1 MSLAKRESDAP
12 SGIHQAP
19 SSSREGLRP
28 LWMLLGGLVL
38 LVLLTFVSLTQ
49 GLADISVRTV
59 IEAILSP
66 QDIADHQMIHGVRL
80 PRTVMGLLSGAA
92 LAVAGAMMQ
101 TVTRNPLASETTLGV
116 NAGAYLF
123 VVFGMVFWPA
133 ILHQYPLPF
142 AMAGGILAAA
152 AVYYMAGGRKGTPV
166 RVALSGMIV
175 TLVFSSLTSA
185 IILFNE
191 ETTQG
196 IFIWG
201 SGSLKQNDWTGVQFS
216 WPLILLGVAASCLM
230 ARQLDVLSFNEETAQ
245 SLGQK
250 VGKTRLIAMLIAI
263 LITCVSVSVVGPI
276 GFIGLVAPHLVR
288 LSGLTR
294 HIWLLPIS
302 AIWGAAL
309 LVVSD
314 TISRTFI
321 NAYGELPAGAIT
333 AAIGGPWLI
342 WLAMRVSRKL
352 SGGTGSGAQTSMSVG
367 GWQRKVPYPI
377 VVVILCVLL
386 VLVWMSGLA
395 IGNLYLPWAEII
407 AVFMGQGNEMYS
419 QLLFEL
425 RMPRLLTAM
434 LAGVALAISGS
445 LMQSAVRNPL
455 ADPQIVGVTSGAG
468 VGAILLLLVFPQFS
482 AWMPLGAMLGGIVS
496 ATIVYAV
503 SWRRGL
509 NPIILTLV
517 GIAVA
522 AAGAAFINI
531 LIVKAQLLA
540 APALAWMA
548 GSTYGRG
555 WTEISRLL
563 PAILVLTPLAWWLG
577 RRVDLLAFN
586 DESSIGLGLQ
596 VRRTRLAVAVIAVLL
611 ASAAVASV
619 GAVGFIGLL
628 APHAA
633 RLLVGAHH
641 RRAVVV
647 SALLGAV
654 LLAASDLLGRVVMI
668 PKDIPSGI
676 VVALLG
682 APYLFLLM
690 FRAAKVRQS

>member
-1 MSLAKRESDAP
+1 MSLAKRETIARSDIHPAP
-12 SGIHQAP
+12 SVPRG
-19 SSSREGLRP
+19 GWKP
-28 LWMLLGGLVL
+28 LWMLVGGLV
-38 LVLLTFVSLTQ
+38 VLFILTFVSLTQ
-49 GLADISVRTV
+49 GMADISLRSVV
-59 IEAILSP
+59 QAIISP
-66 QDIADHQMIHGVRL
+66 QDIADHQLIRGVRL
-80 PRTVMGLLSGAA
+80 PRTVMGLLAGAA
-92 LAVAGAMMQ
+92 LAVSGALMQ

-142 AMAGGILAAA
+142 AMAGGILAAV
-152 AVYYMAGGRKGTPV
+152 AVYFMAGGRKGSPV

-196 IFIWG
+196 IFLWG
-201 SGSLKQNDWTGVQFS
+201 SGSLKQNDWSGVAFS
-216 WPLILLGVAASCLM
+216 WPLIIGGIVVGCLM
-230 ARQLDVLSFNEETAQ
+230 ARQLDVLSFNEETAR

-250 VGKTRLIAMLIAI
+250 VGKTRLLAMLIAI
-263 LITCVSVSVVGPI
+263 LVTCVSVSVVGPI

-288 LSGLTR
+288 LSRMTR
-294 HIWLLPIS
+294 HSLLLPVS

-309 LVVSD
+309 LVASD

-342 WLAMRVSRKL
+342 WLAMRVSRKM
-352 SGGTGSGAQTSMSVG
+352 SASTGAGASMSVG
-367 GWQRKVPYPI
+367 GWRSRVPYPVWI
-377 VVVILCVLL
+377 VVFSGLL
-386 VLVWMSGLA
+386 VIVWMISLASGNMYIPLSEVWA
-395 IGNLYLPWAEII
+395 IFI
-407 AVFMGQGNEMYS
+407 GQGNDLYR

-425 RMPRLLTAM
+425 RMPRVLTAG
-434 LAGVALAISGS
+434 LAGVALAVSGS
-445 LMQSAVRNPL
+445 MMQSAVRNPL

-468 VGAILLLLVFPQFS
+468 VGAILLLLVFPHLS
-482 AWMPLGAMLGGIVS
+482 EWMPLGALLGGIAS
-496 ATIVYAV
+496 AVIVYAV

-531 LIVKAQLLA
+531 LIVQAQLLA

-555 WTEISRLL
+555 YVEVSRLL
-563 PAILVLTPLAWWLG
+563 PALLVLLPVAWWLG
-577 RRVDLLAFN
+577 RRVDLLSFN
-586 DESSIGLGLQ
+586 DESSMGLGLR
-596 VRRTRLAVAVIAVLL
+596 VRRTRLYVAMIAVLL
-611 ASAAVASV
+611 ASLAVASV

-633 RLLVGAHH
+633 RILVGSHH
-641 RRAVVV
+641 RKAVVI
-647 SALLGAV
+647 SALLGAL
-654 LLAASDLLGRVVMI
+654 LLAAADLIGRTILI

-690 FRAAKVRQS
+690 FRSTRSGS

>member
-1 MSLAKRESDAP
+1 
-12 SGIHQAP
+12 
-19 SSSREGLRP
+19 
-28 LWMLLGGLVL
+28 MLLGGLVL

-59 IEAILSP
+59 IEAITAP
-66 QDIADHQMIHGVRL
+66 QDIADHQMIQGVRL

-116 NAGAYLF
+116 NAGAYMF
-123 VVFGMVFWPA
+123 VVCGLVFWPA

-152 AVYYMAGGRKGTPV
+152 AVYYKAGGRKGTPI

-201 SGSLKQNDWTGVQFS
+201 SGSLKQNDWSGVQFS
-216 WPLILLGVAASCLM
+216 WPLIMLGIMLSCLM

-250 VGKTRLIAMLIAI
+250 VGKTRLFAMLIAI

-309 LVVSD
+309 LVASD

-321 NAYGELPAGAIT
+321 NAYGELPAGAVT

-352 SGGTGSGAQTSMSVG
+352 SGSTGGSGAQTSMSVG
-367 GWQRKVPYPI
+367 GWQRSVPYPLI
-377 VVVILCVLL
+377 VILLCVLL
-386 VLVWMSGLA
+386 AIVWMSGLA
-395 IGNLYLPWAEII
+395 IGNLYLPWSEII

-468 VGAILLLLVFPQFS
+468 VGAILLLLVFPPFS
-482 AWMPLGAMLGGIVS
+482 SWMPLGAMLGGI
-496 ATIVYAV
+496 AAAAIVYAV

-509 NPIILTLV
+509 NPVILTLV

-563 PAILVLTPLAWWLG
+563 PAIVILTPLAWWLG

-586 DESSIGLGLQ
+586 DESSVGLGLK
-596 VRRTRLAVAVIAVLL
+596 VRQTRLAVATIAVLL

-641 RRAVVV
+641 RKAVVV

-682 APYLFLLM
+682 APYLFILM
-690 FRAAKVRQS
+690 FRAAKIR

>member
-1 MSLAKRESDAP
+1 MSLAKHVSSASTD
-12 SGIHQAP
+12 IHPAP
-19 SSSREGLRP
+19 SSQRKGWRP
-28 LWMLLGGLVL
+28 FWMLLGGIAVL
-38 LVLLTFVSLTQ
+38 LVLTFVSLTQ
-49 GLADISVRTV
+49 GLADVSLRSVV
-59 IEAILSP
+59 QAIISP
-66 QDIADHQMIHGVRL
+66 QDIADHQMIRGVRL

-92 LAVAGAMMQ
+92 LAVAGAVMQ

-123 VVFGMVFWPA
+123 VVFGMVFWPS
-133 ILHQYPLPF
+133 ILHQFPLPF
-142 AMAGGILAAA
+142 AMAGGILAAV
-152 AVYYMAGGRKGTPV
+152 AVYFMAGGRKGTPV
-166 RVALSGMIV
+166 RVALSGMII

-196 IFIWG
+196 IFLWG

-216 WPLILLGVAASCLM
+216 WSLILGGIAVGCLM
-230 ARQLDVLSFNEETAQ
+230 ARQLDVLSFHEETSR

-250 VGKTRLIAMLIAI
+250 VGKTRLLAMLLAI

-288 LSGLTR
+288 LSGLNR

-309 LVVSD
+309 LVASD
-314 TISRTFI
+314 TIARTFV

-342 WLAMRVSRKL
+342 WLALRVSRNL
-352 SGGTGSGAQTSMSVG
+352 SAGSASGTSMSVG
-367 GWQRKVPYPI
+367 VWRRRISYP
-377 VVVILCVLL
+377 LL
-386 VLVWMSGLA
+386 VLLLCVMLAVVWMISLSS
-395 IGNLYLPWAEII
+395 GNLYISWTEIVAI
-407 AVFMGQGNEMYS
+407 FMGQGNDLYR
-419 QLLFEL
+419 QLLFDL

-482 AWMPLGAMLGGIVS
+482 GWMPLGAMLGGIIS
-496 ATIVYAV
+496 AVIVYAV

-509 NPIILTLV
+509 NPVILTLV

-522 AAGAAFINI
+522 AVGSAFINI

-555 WTEISRLL
+555 WTEVSRLL
-563 PAILVLTPLAWWLG
+563 PTILLLTPIAWWLG
-577 RRVDLLAFN
+577 RRVDLLSFN
-586 DESSIGLGLQ
+586 DESSMGLGLH
-596 VRRTRLAVAVIAVLL
+596 VRLTRLIVAVIAVLL
-611 ASAAVASV
+611 ASSAVASV

-633 RLLVGAHH
+633 RMLVGSYH
-641 RRAVVV
+641 RRMVVI

-654 LLAASDLLGRVVMI
+654 LLASADLIGRVILI

-690 FRAAKVRQS
+690 IRSARSVK

>member
-1 MSLAKRESDAP
+1 MSLAKRETIARADIHPAP
-12 SGIHQAP
+12 SV
-19 SSSREGLRP
+19 SRGGWRP
-28 LWMLLGGLVL
+28 LWMLLGGL
-38 LVLLTFVSLTQ
+38 LVLSILTFVSLTQ
-49 GLADISVRTV
+49 GMADISLRSVV
-59 IEAILSP
+59 QAIIAP
-66 QDIADHQMIHGVRL
+66 QDIADHQLIRGVRL
-80 PRTVMGLLSGAA
+80 PRTVMGLLAGAA
-92 LAVAGAMMQ
+92 LAVSGALMQ

-133 ILHQYPLPF
+133 ILHQFPLPF
-142 AMAGGILAAA
+142 AMAGGILAAV
-152 AVYYMAGGRKGTPV
+152 AVYFMAGGRKGSPV

-196 IFIWG
+196 IFLWG
-201 SGSLKQNDWTGVQFS
+201 SGSLKQNDWSGVAFS
-216 WPLILLGVAASCLM
+216 WPLIIGGIVVGCLM
-230 ARQLDVLSFNEETAQ
+230 ARQLDVLSFNEETAR

-250 VGKTRLIAMLIAI
+250 VGKTRLLAMLIAI

-288 LSGLTR
+288 LSGMTR
-294 HIWLLPIS
+294 HSWLLPVS

-309 LVVSD
+309 LVASD
-314 TISRTFI
+314 TIARSFV

-342 WLAMRVSRKL
+342 WLAMRVSRKI
-352 SGGTGSGAQTSMSVG
+352 SASTGASISMSVG
-367 GWQRKVPYPI
+367 GWRSRVAYPVWI
-377 VVVILCVLL
+377 VLFSGLL
-386 VLVWMSGLA
+386 VIVWLISLASGNMYIPMSEVWA
-395 IGNLYLPWAEII
+395 I
-407 AVFMGQGNEMYS
+407 FMGQGNDLYR
-419 QLLFEL
+419 QLMFEL
-425 RMPRLLTAM
+425 RMPRVLTAV
-434 LAGVALAISGS
+434 LAGVALAVSGS
-445 LMQSAVRNPL
+445 MMQSAVRNPL

-468 VGAILLLLVFPQFS
+468 VGAILLLLVFPHLS
-482 AWMPLGAMLGGIVS
+482 DWMPLGALLGGVAS
-496 ATIVYAV
+496 AAIVYAV

-531 LIVKAQLLA
+531 LIVQSQLLA

-555 WTEISRLL
+555 YLEASRLL
-563 PAILVLTPLAWWLG
+563 PALLVLLPLAWWLG
-577 RRVDLLAFN
+577 RRVDLLSFH
-586 DESSIGLGLQ
+586 DESSMGLGLR
-596 VRRTRLAVAVIAVLL
+596 VRRTRLYVAMIAVLL
-611 ASAAVASV
+611 ASLAVASV

-633 RLLVGAHH
+633 RILVGSHH
-641 RRAVVV
+641 RKAVII
-647 SALLGAV
+647 SALLGGL
-654 LLAASDLLGRVVMI
+654 LLAAADLIGRTILI

-690 FRAAKVRQS
+690 FRSTRSGS

>member
-1 MSLAKRESDAP
+1 
-12 SGIHQAP
+12 
-19 SSSREGLRP
+19 
-28 LWMLLGGLVL
+28 MLLGGLVL

-59 IEAILSP
+59 IEAITAP
-66 QDIADHQMIHGVRL
+66 KDIADHQMIQGVRL

-116 NAGAYLF
+116 NAGAYMF
-123 VVFGMVFWPA
+123 VVCGLVFWPA

-152 AVYYMAGGRKGTPV
+152 AVYYMAGGRKGTPI

-201 SGSLKQNDWTGVQFS
+201 SGSLKQNDWSGVQFS
-216 WPLILLGVAASCLM
+216 WPLIMLGIMLSCLM

-250 VGKTRLIAMLIAI
+250 VGKTRLFAMLIAI

-309 LVVSD
+309 LVASD

-321 NAYGELPAGAIT
+321 NAYGELPAGAVT

-352 SGGTGSGAQTSMSVG
+352 SGSTGSGAQTSMSVG
-367 GWQRKVPYPI
+367 GWQRSVPYPLI
-377 VVVILCVLL
+377 VILLCVLL
-386 VLVWMSGLA
+386 AIVWMSGLA
-395 IGNLYLPWAEII
+395 IGNLYLPWSEII

-482 AWMPLGAMLGGIVS
+482 SWMPLGAMLGGI
-496 ATIVYAV
+496 AAAAIVYAV

-509 NPIILTLV
+509 NPVILTLV

-563 PAILVLTPLAWWLG
+563 PAIVILTPLAWWLG
-577 RRVDLLAFN
+577 RCVDLLAFN
-586 DESSIGLGLQ
+586 DESSVGLGLK
-596 VRRTRLAVAVIAVLL
+596 VRQTRLAVATIAVLL

-641 RRAVVV
+641 RKAVVV

-682 APYLFLLM
+682 APYLFILM
-690 FRAAKVRQS
+690 FRAAKIR

>member
-1 MSLAKRESDAP
+1 
-12 SGIHQAP
+12 
-19 SSSREGLRP
+19 
-28 LWMLLGGLVL
+28 MLVGGLVVL
-38 LVLLTFVSLTQ
+38 LLLTFVSLTQ
-49 GLADISVRTV
+49 GLADISLRSVV
-59 IEAILSP
+59 QAIISP
-66 QDIADHQMIHGVRL
+66 QDIADHQLIRGVRL
-80 PRTVMGLLSGAA
+80 PRTVMGLLAGAA
-92 LAVAGAMMQ
+92 LAVSGALMQ

-123 VVFGMVFWPA
+123 VVFGMVLWPA

-142 AMAGGILAAA
+142 AMAGGIVA
-152 AVYYMAGGRKGTPV
+152 AVAVYFMAGGRKGTPV

-185 IILFNE
+185 VILFNE

-196 IFIWG
+196 IFLWG

-216 WPLILLGVAASCLM
+216 WPLIIGGIVVGMLM
-230 ARQLDVLSFNEETAQ
+230 ARQLDVLSFNEETAR

-250 VGKTRLIAMLIAI
+250 VGKTRLLAMLIAI
-263 LITCVSVSVVGPI
+263 MVTCVSVSVVGPI

-288 LSGLTR
+288 LSGMTR
-294 HIWLLPIS
+294 HSWLLPVS
-302 AIWGAAL
+302 AVWGAAL
-309 LVVSD
+309 LVASD
-314 TISRTFI
+314 TVARTFV

-342 WLAMRVSRKL
+342 WLALRVSRKV
-352 SGGTGSGAQTSMSVG
+352 SATPAAGTSMSVG
-367 GWQRKVPYPI
+367 GWRSRIPYPVWLVVFSGLL
-377 VVVILCVLL
+377 VVVWTVSLS
-386 VLVWMSGLA
+386 SGNMYIPLSEIWA
-395 IGNLYLPWAEII
+395 IF
-407 AVFMGQGNEMYS
+407 VGQGNDLYR
-419 QLLFEL
+419 QLLFDL
-425 RMPRLLTAM
+425 RMPRVLTAG
-434 LAGVALAISGS
+434 LAGIALAVSGS
-445 LMQSAVRNPL
+445 MMQSAVRNPL

-468 VGAILLLLVFPQFS
+468 VGAILLLLVFPQLS
-482 AWMPLGAMLGGIVS
+482 DWMPLGALVGGIGS
-496 ATIVYAV
+496 AAIVYAV

-531 LIVKAQLLA
+531 LVVQAQLA
-540 APALAWMA
+540 AGPALAWMA

-555 WTEISRLL
+555 YVEVSRLL
-563 PAILVLTPLAWWLG
+563 PALIVLLPLAWWMG
-577 RRVDLLAFN
+577 RRVDLLSFN
-586 DESSIGLGLQ
+586 DESSTGLGLR
-596 VRRTRLAVAVIAVLL
+596 VRNTRLGVASIAVLL
-611 ASAAVASV
+611 ASLAVASV

-633 RLLVGAHH
+633 RMLVGSHH
-641 RRAVVV
+641 RRAVVI

-654 LLAASDLLGRVVMI
+654 LLAAADLIGRTILI

-690 FRAAKVRQS
+690 FRSARSYK

>member
-1 MSLAKRESDAP
+1 
-12 SGIHQAP
+12 
-19 SSSREGLRP
+19 
-28 LWMLLGGLVL
+28 MLLGGLVL

-59 IEAILSP
+59 IEAITAP
-66 QDIADHQMIHGVRL
+66 KDIADHQMIQGVRL

-116 NAGAYLF
+116 NAGAYMF
-123 VVFGMVFWPA
+123 VVCGLVFWPA

-152 AVYYMAGGRKGTPV
+152 AVYYMAGGRKGTPI

-201 SGSLKQNDWTGVQFS
+201 SGSLKQNDWSGVQFS
-216 WPLILLGVAASCLM
+216 WPLIMLGIMLSCLM

-250 VGKTRLIAMLIAI
+250 VGKTRLFAMLIAI

-309 LVVSD
+309 LVASD

-321 NAYGELPAGAIT
+321 NAYGELPAGAVT

-352 SGGTGSGAQTSMSVG
+352 SGSTGSGAQTSMSVG
-367 GWQRKVPYPI
+367 GWQRSVPYPLI
-377 VVVILCVLL
+377 VILLCVLL
-386 VLVWMSGLA
+386 AIVWMSGLA
-395 IGNLYLPWAEII
+395 IGNLYLPWSEII

-482 AWMPLGAMLGGIVS
+482 SWMPLGAMLGGIAAAV
-496 ATIVYAV
+496 IVYAV

-509 NPIILTLV
+509 NPVILTLV

-563 PAILVLTPLAWWLG
+563 PAIVILTPLAWWLG

-586 DESSIGLGLQ
+586 DESSVGLGLK
-596 VRRTRLAVAVIAVLL
+596 VRQTRLAVATIAVLL

-641 RRAVVV
+641 RKAVVV

-682 APYLFLLM
+682 APYLFILM
-690 FRAAKVRQS
+690 FRAAKIR

>member
-1 MSLAKRESDAP
+1 M
-12 SGIHQAP
+12 
-19 SSSREGLRP
+19 RP
-28 LWMLLGGLVL
+28 LWMLLGGIVL

-66 QDIADHQMIHGVRL
+66 QEIADHQMIHGVRL

-92 LAVAGAMMQ
+92 LAVAGAIMQ

-185 IILFNE
+185 IILFHE

-216 WPLILLGVAASCLM
+216 WPLILLGVFTSCLM

-250 VGKTRLIAMLIAI
+250 VGKTRLVAMLIAI
-263 LITCVSVSVVGPI
+263 LITSVSVSVVGPI

-288 LSGLTR
+288 LSRLTR

-309 LVVSD
+309 LVASD

-352 SGGTGSGAQTSMSVG
+352 SGGVGSGAQTTMSVG

-377 VVVILCVLL
+377 VVIILCVLL
-386 VLVWMSGLA
+386 VLVWMYGLA

-407 AVFMGQGNEMYS
+407 AVFLGQGNEMYS

-434 LAGVALAISGS
+434 LAGMALAISGS

-563 PAILVLTPLAWWLG
+563 PAVIVLAPLAWWLG

-654 LLAASDLLGRVVMI
+654 LLAASDLIGRVVMI

>member
-1 MSLAKRESDAP
+1 MSLVKRETIARAVIHPAP
-12 SGIHQAP
+12 SV
-19 SSSREGLRP
+19 SRGGWRP
-28 LWMLLGGLVL
+28 LWMLLGGLV
-38 LVLLTFVSLTQ
+38 VLSILTFVSLTQ
-49 GLADISVRTV
+49 GMADISLRSVV
-59 IEAILSP
+59 QAIIAP
-66 QDIADHQMIHGVRL
+66 QDIADHQLIRGVRL
-80 PRTVMGLLSGAA
+80 PRTVMGLLAGAA
-92 LAVAGAMMQ
+92 LAVSGALMQ

-133 ILHQYPLPF
+133 ILHQFPLPF
-142 AMAGGILAAA
+142 AMAGGILAAV
-152 AVYYMAGGRKGTPV
+152 AVYSMAGGRKGSPV

-196 IFIWG
+196 IFLWG
-201 SGSLKQNDWTGVQFS
+201 SGSLKQNDWSGVAFS
-216 WPLILLGVAASCLM
+216 WPLIIGGIVVGCLM
-230 ARQLDVLSFNEETAQ
+230 ARQLDVLSFNEETAR

-250 VGKTRLIAMLIAI
+250 VGKTRLLAMLIAI
-263 LITCVSVSVVGPI
+263 LITCVCVSVVGPI

-288 LSGLTR
+288 LSGMTR
-294 HIWLLPIS
+294 HSWLLPVS

-309 LVVSD
+309 LVASD
-314 TISRTFI
+314 TIARSFV

-342 WLAMRVSRKL
+342 WLAMRVSRKI
-352 SGGTGSGAQTSMSVG
+352 SASTGASTSMSVG
-367 GWQRKVPYPI
+367 GWRSRIPYPVWI
-377 VVVILCVLL
+377 VLFSGLL
-386 VLVWMSGLA
+386 VIVWLISLASGNMYISLSEVWA
-395 IGNLYLPWAEII
+395 I
-407 AVFMGQGNEMYS
+407 VMGQGNDLYR
-419 QLLFEL
+419 QLMFEL
-425 RMPRLLTAM
+425 RMPRVLTAV
-434 LAGVALAISGS
+434 LAGVALAVSGS
-445 LMQSAVRNPL
+445 MMQSAVRNPL

-468 VGAILLLLVFPQFS
+468 VGAILLLLVFPHLS
-482 AWMPLGAMLGGIVS
+482 DWMPLGALLGGVAS
-496 ATIVYAV
+496 AAIVYAV

-531 LIVKAQLLA
+531 LIVQSQLLA

-555 WTEISRLL
+555 YLEASRLL
-563 PAILVLTPLAWWLG
+563 PALLVLLPLAWWLG
-577 RRVDLLAFN
+577 RRVDLLSFH
-586 DESSIGLGLQ
+586 DESSMGLGLR
-596 VRRTRLAVAVIAVLL
+596 VRRTRLYVAMIAVLL
-611 ASAAVASV
+611 ASLAVASV

-633 RLLVGAHH
+633 RILVGSHH
-641 RRAVVV
+641 RKAVII
-647 SALLGAV
+647 SALLGGL
-654 LLAASDLLGRVVMI
+654 LLAAADLIGRTILI

-690 FRAAKVRQS
+690 FRSTRSGS

>member
-1 MSLAKRESDAP
+1 
-12 SGIHQAP
+12 
-19 SSSREGLRP
+19 
-28 LWMLLGGLVL
+28 MLLGGLV
-38 LVLLTFVSLTQ
+38 VLSILTFVSLTQ
-49 GLADISVRTV
+49 GMADISLRSVV
-59 IEAILSP
+59 QAIIAP
-66 QDIADHQMIHGVRL
+66 QDIADHQLIRGVRL
-80 PRTVMGLLSGAA
+80 PRTVMGLLAGAA
-92 LAVAGAMMQ
+92 LAVSGALMQ

-133 ILHQYPLPF
+133 ILHQFPLPF
-142 AMAGGILAAA
+142 AMTGGILAAV
-152 AVYYMAGGRKGTPV
+152 AVYSMAGGRKGSPV

-196 IFIWG
+196 IFLWG
-201 SGSLKQNDWTGVQFS
+201 SGSLKQNDWSGVAFS
-216 WPLILLGVAASCLM
+216 WPLIIGGIVVGCLM
-230 ARQLDVLSFNEETAQ
+230 ARQLDVLSFNEETAR

-250 VGKTRLIAMLIAI
+250 VGKTRLLAMLIAI
-263 LITCVSVSVVGPI
+263 LITCVCVSVVGPI

-288 LSGLTR
+288 LSGMTR
-294 HIWLLPIS
+294 HSWLLPVS

-309 LVVSD
+309 LVASD
-314 TISRTFI
+314 TIARSFV

-342 WLAMRVSRKL
+342 WLAMRVSRKI
-352 SGGTGSGAQTSMSVG
+352 SASTGASTSMSVG
-367 GWQRKVPYPI
+367 GWRSRIPYPVWI
-377 VVVILCVLL
+377 VLFSGLL
-386 VLVWMSGLA
+386 VIVWLISLASGNMYISLSEVWA
-395 IGNLYLPWAEII
+395 I
-407 AVFMGQGNEMYS
+407 VMGQGNDLYR
-419 QLLFEL
+419 QLMFEL
-425 RMPRLLTAM
+425 RMPRVLTAV
-434 LAGVALAISGS
+434 LAGVALAVSGS
-445 LMQSAVRNPL
+445 MMQSAVRNPL

-468 VGAILLLLVFPQFS
+468 VGAILLLLVFPHLS
-482 AWMPLGAMLGGIVS
+482 DWMPLGALLGGVAS
-496 ATIVYAV
+496 AAIVYAV

-531 LIVKAQLLA
+531 LIVQSQLLA

-555 WTEISRLL
+555 YLEASRLL
-563 PAILVLTPLAWWLG
+563 PALLVLLPLAWWLG
-577 RRVDLLAFN
+577 RRVDLLSFH
-586 DESSIGLGLQ
+586 DESSMGLGLR
-596 VRRTRLAVAVIAVLL
+596 VRRTRLYVAMIAVLL
-611 ASAAVASV
+611 ASLAVASV

-633 RLLVGAHH
+633 RILVGSHH
-641 RRAVVV
+641 RKAVII
-647 SALLGAV
+647 SALLGGL
-654 LLAASDLLGRVVMI
+654 LLAAADLIGRTILI

-690 FRAAKVRQS
+690 FRSTRSGS

>member
-1 MSLAKRESDAP
+1 M
-12 SGIHQAP
+12 
-19 SSSREGLRP
+19 RP
-28 LWMLLGGLVL
+28 LWMLLGGIVL

-66 QDIADHQMIHGVRL
+66 QEIADHQMIHGVRL

-92 LAVAGAMMQ
+92 LAVAGAIMQ

-185 IILFNE
+185 IILFHE

-216 WPLILLGVAASCLM
+216 WPLILLGVFTSCLM

-250 VGKTRLIAMLIAI
+250 VGKTRLVAMLIAI
-263 LITCVSVSVVGPI
+263 LITSVSVSVVGPI

-309 LVVSD
+309 LVASD

-352 SGGTGSGAQTSMSVG
+352 SGGVGSGAQTTMSVG

-377 VVVILCVLL
+377 VVIILCVLL
-386 VLVWMSGLA
+386 VLVWMYGLA

-407 AVFMGQGNEMYS
+407 AVFLGQGNEMYS

-434 LAGVALAISGS
+434 LAGMALAISGS

-563 PAILVLTPLAWWLG
+563 PAVIVLAPLAWWLG

-654 LLAASDLLGRVVMI
+654 LLAASDLIGRVVMI

>member
-1 MSLAKRESDAP
+1 M
-12 SGIHQAP
+12 
-19 SSSREGLRP
+19 RP

-66 QDIADHQMIHGVRL
+66 QEIADHQMIHGVRL

-92 LAVAGAMMQ
+92 LAVAGAIMQ

-142 AMAGGILAAA
+142 AMAGGIMAAA

-185 IILFNE
+185 IILFHE

-216 WPLILLGVAASCLM
+216 WPLILLGVFASCLM

-250 VGKTRLIAMLIAI
+250 VGKTRLVAMLIAI
-263 LITCVSVSVVGPI
+263 LITSVSVSVVGPI

-309 LVVSD
+309 LVASD

-367 GWQRKVPYPI
+367 GWQRKVPYP
-377 VVVILCVLL
+377 VVIIMLCVLL

-407 AVFMGQGNEMYS
+407 AVFLGQGNEMYS

-468 VGAILLLLVFPQFS
+468 VGAILLLLVFPPFS

-563 PAILVLTPLAWWLG
+563 PAVIVLAPLAWWLG

-611 ASAAVASV
+611 ASVAVASV

-654 LLAASDLLGRVVMI
+654 LLAASDLIGRVVMI

>member
-1 MSLAKRESDAP
+1 
-12 SGIHQAP
+12 
-19 SSSREGLRP
+19 
-28 LWMLLGGLVL
+28 MLLGGL
-38 LVLLTFVSLTQ
+38 LVLSILTFVSLTQ
-49 GLADISVRTV
+49 GMADISLRSVV
-59 IEAILSP
+59 QAIIAP
-66 QDIADHQMIHGVRL
+66 QDIADHQLIRGVRL
-80 PRTVMGLLSGAA
+80 PRTVMGLLAGAA
-92 LAVAGAMMQ
+92 LAVSGALMQ

-133 ILHQYPLPF
+133 ILHQFPLPF
-142 AMAGGILAAA
+142 AMAGGILAAV
-152 AVYYMAGGRKGTPV
+152 AVYFMAGGRKGSPV

-196 IFIWG
+196 IFLWG
-201 SGSLKQNDWTGVQFS
+201 SGSLKQNDWSGVAFS
-216 WPLILLGVAASCLM
+216 WPLIIGGIVVGCLM
-230 ARQLDVLSFNEETAQ
+230 ARQLDVLSFNEETAR

-250 VGKTRLIAMLIAI
+250 VGKTRLLAMLIAI

-288 LSGLTR
+288 LSGMTR
-294 HIWLLPIS
+294 HSWLLPVS

-309 LVVSD
+309 LVASD
-314 TISRTFI
+314 TIARSFV

-342 WLAMRVSRKL
+342 WLAMRVSRKI
-352 SGGTGSGAQTSMSVG
+352 SASTGASISMSVG
-367 GWQRKVPYPI
+367 GWRSRVAYPVWI
-377 VVVILCVLL
+377 VLFSGLL
-386 VLVWMSGLA
+386 VIVWLISLASGNMYIPMSEVWA
-395 IGNLYLPWAEII
+395 I
-407 AVFMGQGNEMYS
+407 FMGQGNDLYR
-419 QLLFEL
+419 QLMFEL
-425 RMPRLLTAM
+425 RMPRVLTAV
-434 LAGVALAISGS
+434 LAGVALAVSGS
-445 LMQSAVRNPL
+445 MMQSAVRNPL

-468 VGAILLLLVFPQFS
+468 VGAILLLLVFPHLS
-482 AWMPLGAMLGGIVS
+482 DWMPLGALLGGVAS
-496 ATIVYAV
+496 AAIVYAV

-531 LIVKAQLLA
+531 LIVQSQLLA

-555 WTEISRLL
+555 YLEASRLL
-563 PAILVLTPLAWWLG
+563 PALLVLLPLAWWLG
-577 RRVDLLAFN
+577 RRVDLLSFH
-586 DESSIGLGLQ
+586 DESSMGLGLR
-596 VRRTRLAVAVIAVLL
+596 VRRTRLYVAMIAVLL
-611 ASAAVASV
+611 ASLAVASV

-633 RLLVGAHH
+633 RILVGSHH
-641 RRAVVV
+641 RKAVII
-647 SALLGAV
+647 SALLGGL
-654 LLAASDLLGRVVMI
+654 LLAAADLIGRTILI

-690 FRAAKVRQS
+690 FRSTRSGS

>member
-1 MSLAKRESDAP
+1 
-12 SGIHQAP
+12 
-19 SSSREGLRP
+19 
-28 LWMLLGGLVL
+28 MLLGGLVL

-59 IEAILSP
+59 IEAITAP
-66 QDIADHQMIHGVRL
+66 KDIADHQMIQGVRL

-116 NAGAYLF
+116 NAGAYMF
-123 VVFGMVFWPA
+123 VVCGLVFWPA

-152 AVYYMAGGRKGTPV
+152 AVYYMAGGRKGTPI

-201 SGSLKQNDWTGVQFS
+201 SGSLKQNDWSGVQFS
-216 WPLILLGVAASCLM
+216 WPLIMLGIMLSCLM

-250 VGKTRLIAMLIAI
+250 VGKTRLFAMLIAI

-309 LVVSD
+309 LVASD

-321 NAYGELPAGAIT
+321 NAYGELPAGAVT

-352 SGGTGSGAQTSMSVG
+352 SGSTGSGAQTSMSVG
-367 GWQRKVPYPI
+367 GWQRSVPYPLI
-377 VVVILCVLL
+377 VILLCVLL
-386 VLVWMSGLA
+386 AIVWMSGLA
-395 IGNLYLPWAEII
+395 IGNLYLPWSEII

-482 AWMPLGAMLGGIVS
+482 SWMPLGAMLGGI
-496 ATIVYAV
+496 AAAAIVYAV

-509 NPIILTLV
+509 NPVILTLV

-563 PAILVLTPLAWWLG
+563 PAIVILTPLAWWLG

-586 DESSIGLGLQ
+586 DESSVGLGLK
-596 VRRTRLAVAVIAVLL
+596 VRQTRLAVATIAVLL

-641 RRAVVV
+641 RKAVVV

-682 APYLFLLM
+682 TPYLFILM
-690 FRAAKVRQS
+690 FRAAKIR

>member
-1 MSLAKRESDAP
+1 M
-12 SGIHQAP
+12 
-19 SSSREGLRP
+19 RP

-38 LVLLTFVSLTQ
+38 LVLLAFVSLTQ

-59 IEAILSP
+59 IEAIIAP
-66 QDIADHQMIHGVRL
+66 QEIADHQMIHGVRL

-123 VVFGMVFWPA
+123 VVFGMVFWPT

-185 IILFNE
+185 MILFHE

-196 IFIWG
+196 IFLWG

-216 WPLILLGVAASCLM
+216 WPLIVLGVAASCLM
-230 ARQLDVLSFNEETAQ
+230 ARQLDVLSFHEETAQ

-250 VGKTRLIAMLIAI
+250 VGKTRLIAMFIAI
-263 LITCVSVSVVGPI
+263 LVTCVSVSVVGPI

-309 LVVSD
+309 LVASD
-314 TISRTFI
+314 TISRTFV

-352 SGGTGSGAQTSMSVG
+352 SAGTGSGAQTSMSVG

-395 IGNLYLPWAEII
+395 IGNLYVPWADII

-577 RRVDLLAFN
+577 RRVDLLSFH

-596 VRRTRLAVAVIAVLL
+596 VRRTRLTVAVIAVLL

-690 FRAAKVRQS
+690 FRAAKVRH

>member
-1 MSLAKRESDAP
+1 MSLAKRESHVP

-19 SSSREGLRP
+19 SSSGGGLRP

-66 QDIADHQMIHGVRL
+66 QEIADHQMIHGVRL

-92 LAVAGAMMQ
+92 LAVAGAIMQ

-142 AMAGGILAAA
+142 AMAGGIMAAA

-185 IILFNE
+185 IILFHE

-216 WPLILLGVAASCLM
+216 WPLILLGVFASCLM

-250 VGKTRLIAMLIAI
+250 VGKTRLVAMLIAI
-263 LITCVSVSVVGPI
+263 LITSVSVSVVGPI

-309 LVVSD
+309 LVASD

-367 GWQRKVPYPI
+367 GWQRKVPYP
-377 VVVILCVLL
+377 VVIIMLCVLL

-407 AVFMGQGNEMYS
+407 AVFLGQGNEMYS

-468 VGAILLLLVFPQFS
+468 VGAILLLLVFPPFS

-563 PAILVLTPLAWWLG
+563 PAVIVLAPLAWWLG

-611 ASAAVASV
+611 ASVAVASV

-654 LLAASDLLGRVVMI
+654 LLAASDLIGRVVMI

>member
-1 MSLAKRESDAP
+1 
-12 SGIHQAP
+12 
-19 SSSREGLRP
+19 
-28 LWMLLGGLVL
+28 MLLGGLVL

-59 IEAILSP
+59 IEAITAP
-66 QDIADHQMIHGVRL
+66 KDIADHQMIQGVRL

-116 NAGAYLF
+116 NAGAYMF
-123 VVFGMVFWPA
+123 VVCGLVFWPA

-152 AVYYMAGGRKGTPV
+152 AVYYMAGGRKGTPI

-201 SGSLKQNDWTGVQFS
+201 SGSLKQNDWSGVQFS
-216 WPLILLGVAASCLM
+216 WPLIMLGIMLSCLM

-250 VGKTRLIAMLIAI
+250 VGKTRLFAMLIAI

-309 LVVSD
+309 LVASD

-321 NAYGELPAGAIT
+321 NAYGELPAGAVT

-352 SGGTGSGAQTSMSVG
+352 SGSTGSGAQTSMSVG
-367 GWQRKVPYPI
+367 GWQRSVPYPLI
-377 VVVILCVLL
+377 VILLCVLL
-386 VLVWMSGLA
+386 AIVWMSGLA
-395 IGNLYLPWAEII
+395 IGNLYLPWSEII

-482 AWMPLGAMLGGIVS
+482 SWMPLGAMLGGI
-496 ATIVYAV
+496 AAAAIVYAV

-509 NPIILTLV
+509 NPVILTLV

-563 PAILVLTPLAWWLG
+563 PAIVILTPLAWWLG

-586 DESSIGLGLQ
+586 DESSVGLGLK
-596 VRRTRLAVAVIAVLL
+596 VRQTRLAVATIAVLL

-641 RRAVVV
+641 RKAVVV

-682 APYLFLLM
+682 APYLFILM
-690 FRAAKVRQS
+690 FRAAKIR

>member
-1 MSLAKRESDAP
+1 M
-12 SGIHQAP
+12 
-19 SSSREGLRP
+19 RP

-59 IEAILSP
+59 IEAITAP
-66 QDIADHQMIHGVRL
+66 KDIADHQMIQGVRL

-116 NAGAYLF
+116 NAGAYMF
-123 VVFGMVFWPA
+123 VVCGLVFWPA

-152 AVYYMAGGRKGTPV
+152 AVYYMAGGRKGTPI

-201 SGSLKQNDWTGVQFS
+201 SGSLKQNDWSGVQFS
-216 WPLILLGVAASCLM
+216 WPLIMLGIMLSCLM

-250 VGKTRLIAMLIAI
+250 VGKTRLFAMLIAI

-309 LVVSD
+309 LVASD

-321 NAYGELPAGAIT
+321 NAYGELPAGAVT

-352 SGGTGSGAQTSMSVG
+352 SGSTGSGAQTSMSVG
-367 GWQRKVPYPI
+367 GWQRSVPYPLI
-377 VVVILCVLL
+377 VILLCVLL
-386 VLVWMSGLA
+386 AIVWMSGLA
-395 IGNLYLPWAEII
+395 IGNLYLPWSEII

-482 AWMPLGAMLGGIVS
+482 SWMPLGAMLGGI
-496 ATIVYAV
+496 AAAAIVYAV

-509 NPIILTLV
+509 NPVILTLV

-563 PAILVLTPLAWWLG
+563 PAIVILTPLAWWLG
-577 RRVDLLAFN
+577 RCVDLLAFN
-586 DESSIGLGLQ
+586 DESSVGLGLK
-596 VRRTRLAVAVIAVLL
+596 VRQTRLAVATIAVLL

-641 RRAVVV
+641 RKAVVV

-682 APYLFLLM
+682 APYLFILM
-690 FRAAKVRQS
+690 FRAAKIR